1 MKKLILV
8 LILTT
13 LFFRG
18 FAQTSNDVLDLL
30 IKNESITQEQ
40 ADSVRAEAAMKQQ
53 DIDANKKSFFVTA
66 SRLIQLSGYTQ
77 VRYRFQQ
84 EDGKIDG
91 FDIRRARLNIRG
103 NISPYFG
110 YRLQTD
116 FAGTPKLL
124 DAYAEVKIS
133 DYLNFTIGQAK
144 IPFSAENLASSN
156 KMESIDRSQVVEALV
171 ARGQDVVG
179 NQNGRDIGVQVGG
192 SIGKV
197 ENRFLFDYK
206 IGVFNGAGIN
216 QEDKNENKDVVGR
229 LVVHPVKGLD
239 IGGSFY
245 TGTGNFGKPTPTNQD
260 RERHGI
266 ELSYEYKRYFIR
278 GEFISGKDG
287 TITRNGW
294 FAQAGYYLIPAKLQ
308 LNAKYDTYDTN
319 TSTADDISTAY
330 LIGGTYIFNNW
341 SRIQAGFTIKQEEG
355 PSVNNNLGVIQY
367 QISF

>member
-8 LILTT
+8 LILCTAS
-13 LFFRG
+13 FINI
-18 FAQTSNDVLDLL
+18 AQTTNDVLELL
-30 IKNESITQEQ
+30 IRNKTIMQEQ
-40 ADSVRAEAAMKQQ
+40 ADSIRSEAAIKQQ
-53 DIDANKKSFFVTA
+53 DMDANKKFFSPTA
-66 SRLIQLSGYTQ
+66 SRLISLSGYTQ
-77 VRYRFQQ
+77 VRYLFQQ
-84 EDGKIDG
+84 ETGKTDG
-91 FDIRRARLNIRG
+91 FDIRRARLDVRG
-103 NISPYFG
+103 NVSPYFS

-124 DAYAEVKIS
+124 DAYAEIKIY

-171 ARGQDVVG
+171 ARGKDEIG

-192 SIGKV
+192 SFGKF

-216 QEDKNENKDVVGR
+216 SADKNENKDVVGR
-229 LVVHPVKGLD
+229 LIAHPVKGLD
-239 IGGSFY
+239 FGGSYY

-260 RERHGI
+260 RERYGI
-266 ELSYEYKRYFIR
+266 ELNYEYKRFFVR
-278 GEFISGKDG
+278 GEFIAGKDG
-287 TITRNGW
+287 AIKRNGW
-294 FAQAGYYLIPAKLQ
+294 YAQTGYYLIPARLQ
-308 LNAKYDTYDTN
+308 LIAKYDTYDTN
-319 TSTADDISTAY
+319 TSAANDISTAY

-341 SRIQAGFTIKQEEG
+341 SRIQAGYTIRQEEG
-355 PSVNNNLGVIQY
+355 PAIKNNLGVVQY